1 MSTRDNPHA
10 RPFLQAMQEYRNGAL
25 SRELTD
31 NVAAVLAAVLK
42 HRKKG
47 SLTLKVTFSPESG
60 SANGIETEAAVSTTV
75 PRASLP
81 KAVFFAH
88 EGGLFRND
96 PGQADMFEEAH
107 DPLTGELT
115 ERPVLRGVDGGKRD
129 TPPPAATGEADGTTG
144 G

>member
-10 RPFLQAMQEYRNGAL
+10 RPFLQAMGEYRNGAL

-47 SLTLKVTFSPESG
+47 SITLKVSFTPESG
-60 SANGIETEAAVSTTV
+60 SPNGIETEASVSTTV

-96 PGQADMFEEAH
+96 PGQGDMFEEQV
-107 DPLTGELT
+107 DPSTGEVT
-115 ERPVLRGVDGGKRD
+115 ERPVLRGVDGGRTD
-129 TPPPAATGEADGTTG
+129 PPRATDAADGTTG